1 MLEIMVTGWLFMVV
15 VRVAGMR
22 YWWTMLLGEDDLV
35 TKEDMRNLGR
45 AAPWL
50 TVQQGCI
57 PLACGNDLL
66 RNFKSENEVWE
77 SGGA

>member
-45 AAPWL
+45 AAP
-50 TVQQGCI
+50 
-57 PLACGNDLL
+57 
-66 RNFKSENEVWE
+66 
-77 SGGA
+77 